1 VRIVLDTNVLVSGL
15 LSPHGAPGRVLDVV
29 LAGTHVLLL
38 DDRIRSEYAEVL
50 RRKRFGFA
58 GEDVMALLRGL
69 ESCGESVT
77 APPLSLTLPDADDL
91 PFLEVAIAGRADR
104 LVTGNPRHFAA
115 AARRLHPGSVVGP
128 ARFLAG

>member
-15 LSPHGAPGRVLDVV
+15 LSPHGAPGRVLDAV

-50 RRKRFGFA
+50 GRRRFGFA
-58 GEDVMALLRGL
+58 SDDVAVLLRGL
-69 ESCGESVT
+69 ESRGESVT
-77 APPLSLTLPDADDL
+77 APPLSLVLPDADDL
-91 PFLEVAIAGRADR
+91 PFLEVAAAGRADR

-115 AARRLHPGSVVGP
+115 AARRLRPGTVVSP
-128 ARFLAG
+128 AQFLGG